1 MDVTATSPVPC
12 PRRPSPEGF
21 TLIELLVVI
30 AIVELFRG
38 DATVAIPE
46 MYESLEAEGYRY
58 AILSPPESNESGQGW
73 GGGNS
78 SKSTILF
85 QGAQMIGKR
94 VVLPRPFF

>member
-38 DATVAIPE
+38 GATVAIPE
-46 MYESLEAEGYRY
+46 MYESLESEGYRY
-58 AILSPPESNESGQGW
+58 AIPSPPESNESGQGW
-73 GGGNS
+73 GGATLQNPQFCF
-78 SKSTILF
+78 KE
-85 QGAQMIGKR
+85 R
-94 VVLPRPFF
+94 R